1 MTSVEATTPAT
12 RTRSRDEGSL
22 WSAWL
27 LPVLGFG
34 LLLLAWELAPRVGL
48 VRPTSVP
55 PFSRVIQEVW
65 VVLGGEA
72 GFWGEVASSSRRWL
86 IGFVLAV
93 LIGVPLG
100 VAMGRSRVLFG
111 AVDPVLTITYPVP
124 KAALILILVLFFGA
138 GDVSRI
144 TIIVLGCFI
153 PIVTSAYHGAHGV
166 EKRLEWG
173 ARSLGTGR
181 LASLFKVTL
190 PAALPQILSGVRL
203 GISISIFALL
213 ASELLIR
220 QSGIGSYLFRFYD
233 LGATLRVWATAT
245 IIAVFGFLLDWAYVR
260 LVRRTLP
267 WLEGEI

>member
-1 MTSVEATTPAT
+1 MTAIEAGVQTPEPRPGGERLSV
-12 RTRSRDEGSL
+12 SGV
-22 WSAWL
+22 L
-27 LPVLGFG
+27 LPIAGFAV
-34 LLLLAWELAPRVGL
+34 LLLVWEFAPRLGL
-48 VRPTSVP
+48 VRPTSIP
-55 PFSRVIQEVW
+55 PFSEVAQEAW
-65 VVLGGEA
+65 VVLRGEA
-72 GFWGEVASSSRRWL
+72 GFWGEVASSGRRWA
-86 IGFVLAV
+86 IGFLLAIV
-93 LIGVPLG
+93 MGIPLG
-100 VAMGRSRVLFG
+100 VAMGRSRFVHG
-111 AVDPVLTITYPVP
+111 AIDPLLTITYPVP

-166 EKRLEWG
+166 ETRLEWG

-181 LASLFKVTL
+181 FASLFKVTL

-220 QSGIGSYLFRFYD
+220 QAGIGSYLFRFYD

-245 IIAVFGFLLDWAYVR
+245 IIAVFGFLLDWLYVR

>member
-1 MTSVEATTPAT
+1 MTSVDPTVRTPSAIPF
-12 RTRSRDEGSL
+12 RER
-22 WSAWL
+22 WSWSGVL

-34 LLLLAWELAPRVGL
+34 FLLLLWELAPRVGL

-55 PFSRVIQEVW
+55 PFSEVAAEVL
-65 VVLGGEA
+65 VVLRGEA
-72 GFWGEVASSSRRWL
+72 GFWGEVAASSRRWAIGFLLAIL
-86 IGFVLAV
+86 IG
-93 LIGVPLG
+93 IPLG
-100 VAMGRSRVLFG
+100 VAMGRSRLLHG
-111 AVDPVLTITYPVP
+111 AVDPVLTLTYPVP

-166 EKRLEWG
+166 ETRLEWG
-173 ARSLGTGR
+173 ARSLGAGR
-181 LASLFKVTL
+181 FRSLFSVTL

-233 LGATLRVWATAT
+233 LGATLRVFATAT
-245 IIAVFGFLLDWAYVR
+245 VIAVFGFLLDWLYVR
-260 LVRRTLP
+260 VVRRTLP
-267 WLEGEI
+267 WLEGEV